1 MPIIFVETQYPASKN
16 KEVLAAW
23 MKALEKYPRD
33 EGLTTPLVESA
44 VTSDMC
50 GLRVL
55 SASQTKPGKYE
66 EAIAYTGKF
75 MSEFFDIEGFYY
87 EIRTW
92 MTIDEAMESIGE
104 KAPDR

>member
-1 MPIIFVETQYPASKN
+1 MPIIFVESQYPVSKN

-23 MKALEKYPRD
+23 LSALEKYPQD
-33 EGLTTPLVESA
+33 ENLATPLVETA
-44 VTSDMC
+44 VTSDKC

-66 EAIAYTGKF
+66 EAMAYTAKF
-75 MSEFFDIEGFYY
+75 MTEFFDIEGFSY

-92 MTIDEAMESIGE
+92 MTIEEAMESIGE
-104 KAPDR
+104 KAPER

>member
-1 MPIIFVETQYPASKN
+1 MPIIFVESQYPASKN

-44 VTSDMC
+44 VTSDKC

-55 SASQTKPGKYE
+55 SADQTKPGKYE